1 MVMIILFLGVIG
13 ILYDWV
19 DELLLF
25 VVEEIF
31 FVRLLEDEEIVK
43 VKEFLGFVWLD
54 EVGNMVYWLC
64 VVKLYDVEVRGK
76 IILLL

>member
-54 EVGNMVYWLC
+54 EVGNMVNWLC